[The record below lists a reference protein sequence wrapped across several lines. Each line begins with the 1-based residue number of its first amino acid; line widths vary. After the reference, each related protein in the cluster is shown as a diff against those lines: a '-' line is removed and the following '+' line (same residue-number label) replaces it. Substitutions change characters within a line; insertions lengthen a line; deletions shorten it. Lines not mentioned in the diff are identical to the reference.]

1 MVAVRQDEFER
12 LCKAG
17 LINFGAEKNYAIVN
31 KKKKAKRK
39 KYFVVENRKINTRH
53 HRRAIYPPFLLDF

>member
-17 LINFGAEKNYAIVN
+17 LINFGAEKKLRYCEQEKESQA
-31 KKKKAKRK
+31 
-39 KYFVVENRKINTRH
+39 
-53 HRRAIYPPFLLDF
+53 

>member
-39 KYFVVENRKINTRH
+39 NWTHDITGGKNT
-53 HRRAIYPPFLLDF
+53 LLFF